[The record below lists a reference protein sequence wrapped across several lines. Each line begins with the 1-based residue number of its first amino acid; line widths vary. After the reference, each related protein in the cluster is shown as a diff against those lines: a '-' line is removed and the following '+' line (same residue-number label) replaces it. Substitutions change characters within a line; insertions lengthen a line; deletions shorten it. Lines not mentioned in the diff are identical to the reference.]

1 MAIASTLAQYLAE
14 RGVKYDVVEHPHT
27 ATASGSARTSHISLD
42 RLAKA
47 VVLRGEDGFMLAV
60 LPASS
65 HIQFDQLR
73 KQLEADVDM
82 ASEEQIETLFLDCE
96 PGAVPA
102 LGAAYGLRVIVD
114 DSLASEPEIYVE
126 GGDHAS
132 LVRVSGTTFKQLLAD
147 ARHARF
153 AEFSLDVRS
162 LQTQMRAR

>member
-1 MAIASTLAQYLAE
+1 MGIAITLAQYLAE
-14 RGVKYDVVEHPHT
+14 RGVEYDVVEHPH
-27 ATASGSARTSHISLD
+27 AVTASEGARTSHISLN

-47 VVLRGEDGFMLAV
+47 VVLKGEDGFMLAV

-65 HIQFDQLR
+65 HIQFGRLR
-73 KQLEADVDM
+73 KQLGADVDM

-102 LGAAYGLRVIVD
+102 LGAAYGLKVIVD
-114 DSLASEPEIYVE
+114 DSLANQPEIYLE

-132 LVRVSGTTFKQLLAD
+132 LVHISGSTFQKLLAD

-153 AEFSLDVRS
+153 AESP
-162 LQTQMRAR
+162 

>member
-1 MAIASTLAQYLAE
+1 
-14 RGVKYDVVEHPHT
+14 VVEHPH
-27 ATASGSARTSHISLD
+27 AVTASESAKTSHISLN

-47 VVLRGEDGFMLAV
+47 VVLKGKDDFKLAV

-65 HIQFDQLR
+65 HIQFGQLR
-73 KQLEADVDM
+73 KQLGADVDM

-102 LGAAYGLRVIVD
+102 LGAAYGLKVIVD
-114 DSLASEPEIYVE
+114 DSLANEPEIYLE

-132 LVRVSGTTFKQLLAD
+132 LVHISGSTFQELLAD

-153 AEFSLDVRS
+153 IESP
-162 LQTQMRAR
+162 

>member
-1 MAIASTLAQYLAE
+1 
-14 RGVKYDVVEHPHT
+14 
-27 ATASGSARTSHISLD
+27 
-42 RLAKA
+42 
-47 VVLRGEDGFMLAV
+47 MLAV

-82 ASEEQIETLFLDCE
+82 ASEEQIETLFLDCK

-153 AEFSLDVRS
+153 AE
-162 LQTQMRAR
+162 